1 MALGLTLAVAAACK
15 KQNAYVPP
23 PPPPVGVAKPLQ
35 QSVTPYLEDTGNAV
49 AYNQVDLEARVQ
61 GYLQEID
68 YKDGT
73 PAKLGDTLFVIEP
86 APYQAQL
93 QQSQAS
99 LASTQADL
107 IQAQAEYTRQSTL
120 GKSDFA
126 SQSVVDQA
134 RAKLDSDKAKIL
146 NDQAGVTIA
155 AINLGYTRVTAPFDG
170 VVTAHLVSVGGLV
183 GVSGPTKL
191 ATIVQL
197 DPIYVTFNVSEQD
210 VLRVKAM
217 MAQRGLKPAEVGK
230 VPVEV
235 GLMNEA
241 GFPHKG
247 IIDYIAP
254 NLDPSTGTLQVR
266 GVFENPNRALLPGM
280 FCRIRVP
287 LAVGQTTAL
296 LVPDVAISS
305 DQAGNYL
312 LIVDK
317 DNVVQQRTV
326 QTGQLVGHLRVITSG
341 LNADDVVVVSGNQR
355 AIPGEKIEPQTTTIT
370 ADASPAPSA
379 GKP

>member
-1 MALGLTLAVAAACK
+1 MALALTLAVAAGCK

-23 PPPPVGVAKPLQ
+23 PPPQVGVAKPLQ
-35 QSVTPYLEDTGNAV
+35 QSVTPFLEYTGNAV
-49 AYNQVDLEARVQ
+49 AFNQVDLEARVQ

-73 PAKLGDTLFVIEP
+73 FAKLGDTLFVVEP

-93 QQSQAS
+93 QQSQAT
-99 LASTQADL
+99 LAATQADL

-155 AINLGYTRVTAPFDG
+155 AINLGYTRVTAPFNG

-183 GVSGPTKL
+183 GVTGPTKL
-191 ATIVQL
+191 STIVQL

-210 VLRVKAM
+210 VLRVKAVIR
-217 MAQRGLKPAEVGK
+217 QRGLTPVEIGK
-230 VPVEV
+230 LPVEV
-235 GLMNEA
+235 GLMNET
-241 GFPHKG
+241 GFPHQG
-247 IIDYIAP
+247 VLDYIAP
-254 NLDPSTGTLQVR
+254 DLDPSTGTLQVR
-266 GVFENPNRALLPGM
+266 GVFQNPNRELLPGM

-287 LAVGQTTAL
+287 MAAEATTSL
-296 LVPDVAISS
+296 LVPDVAISAN
-305 DQAGNYL
+305 QAGQYL
-312 LIVDK
+312 LVVDK

-326 QTGQLVGHLRVITSG
+326 QTGQLVGRLRVITSG
-341 LNADDVVVVSGNQR
+341 LKADDVVVISGNQR
-355 AIPGEKIEPQTTTIT
+355 AIPGEKIDPQTSTIT
-370 ADASPAPSA
+370 ADASSAPSA
-379 GKP
+379 SKP